1 MDHLH
6 SFTTGVLLV
15 RPTKIAGEW
24 ISPVASKKATEKVEA
39 VEAMALEWPCLGLEM
54 TSEIESLRKYR

>member
-1 MDHLH
+1 LDHLH
-6 SFTTGVLLV
+6 SFTIGILLV

-39 VEAMALEWPCLGLEM
+39 VEAMMGVAWSGHVSVLDN
-54 TSEIESLRKYR
+54 RN